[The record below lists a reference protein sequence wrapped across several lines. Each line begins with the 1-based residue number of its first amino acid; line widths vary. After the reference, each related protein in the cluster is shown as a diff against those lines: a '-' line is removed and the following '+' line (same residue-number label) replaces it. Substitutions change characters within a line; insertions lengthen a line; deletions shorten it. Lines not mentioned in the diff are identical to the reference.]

1 MARVAWMV
9 TANGYQG
16 HGEWIDANIAALWV
30 KQMNAQYPDIQHW
43 LELKS

>member
-9 TANGYQG
+9 TPTGYQG
-16 HGEWIDANIAALWV
+16 HGEWVDANIAALLV
-30 KQMNAQYPDIQHW
+30 KHMNAQYPDIQHW

>member
-9 TANGYQG
+9 TATGDQG